1 VSAASAIAPRALF
14 QTTQQYVRSLM
25 TKTTTIVGLLTALML
40 GHGRTASAQTTPA
53 PLTQGYV
60 SINAGAQ
67 PQTRTFTTS
76 ASYPIYGETATFSAD
91 HHVSNG
97 PVFDINGGKRVTG
110 NLAIGAGFT
119 SFSAKKDASVVTSS
133 VPSPLF
139 FNQPQRTVQTMSDL
153 KHTERAFYVQ
163 AVYIMPITSKIDIS
177 LGIGPTFIK
186 VNQDLVSNIDIPAR
200 TQAAVPIV
208 ETQSKTAVGVIVG
221 FDGTYLFTP
230 RIGAGLFVRYAG
242 AKTDL
247 DSVSGLKVGG
257 LQGGLGLRVRF

>member
-1 VSAASAIAPRALF
+1 
-14 QTTQQYVRSLM
+14 M
-25 TKTTTIVGLLTALML
+25 TKTTTIVGLLTALTL
-40 GHGRTASAQTTPA
+40 GSVGTASAQTAPA
-53 PLTQGYV
+53 PLTQAYV

-91 HHVSNG
+91 HHVGNG
-97 PVFDINGGKRVTG
+97 PVFDINGGWRVMPRVMP
-110 NLAIGAGFT
+110 NVAIGAGFS
-119 SFSAKKDASVVTSS
+119 SFSAKKDASTVTSS

-139 FNQPQRTVQTMSDL
+139 FNQPQQTVQTMPDL

-163 AVYIMPITSKIDIS
+163 AVYIMPITNKIDVS
-177 LGIGPTFIK
+177 VGIGPTFIK

-208 ETQSKTAVGVIVG
+208 ETQSKTAVGLNVG

-242 AKTDL
+242 AKVSL
-247 DSVSGLKVGG
+247 DSVSGLRIGG